1 MAVEIFMDV
10 YVNKMIKNQR
20 HAASLYVRARFCS
33 YRSTCMETVG
43 VNMIWSMLIIIGIY
57 AVIVGMLIMWNNEP
71 TTRGKK

>member
-1 MAVEIFMDV
+1 
-10 YVNKMIKNQR
+10 
-20 HAASLYVRARFCS
+20 
-33 YRSTCMETVG
+33 METVG